1 MQDNEILYKI
11 KSTQEEYDY
20 IENIRN
26 GVYNKL
32 YKMNN
37 EELLDYIKTLCPE
50 QELNF

>member
-11 KSTQEEYDY
+11 KCTQEEYDY